1 MKRKRLLYLLFSFL
15 FVLYG
20 CNDQS
25 KDVTPD
31 TPSAKEEDA
40 LSDFPSSPSPTI
52 EELLL
57 AESPEEKV
65 LEDDDHKVHIDYSHT
80 DLGYIRIKRLDD
92 SGIKMKIRLTNNGKG
107 NYWYDL
113 NKTGVYETFPLVNGS
128 GTYQLEVR
136 IQVPST
142 GKYALVFGS
151 DMDVALKSE
160 QIPFLYPNQTVEYDQ
175 NSKAIQKAFELCKDD
190 DNALKRVKSIYDYVV
205 NDIQYDYDKLEAI
218 KDQYVLPIL
227 DETLEK
233 KKGICFDYAALMAGM
248 CRSQHI
254 PCKVIVGD
262 TEMDYHA
269 WVEVWLEGKGWIDP
283 AILFEKDTWTRMDPT
298 YASTHANYNGKYI
311 TKYEY

>member
-1 MKRKRLLYLLFSFL
+1 MKRKRLLCLLFSFL

-20 CNDQS
+20 CDGHQGDEES
-25 KDVTPD
+25 T
-31 TPSAKEEDA
+31 TPSTKEETA

-52 EELLL
+52 DDLLL
-57 AESPEEKV
+57 AESPEKNV
-65 LEDDDHKVHIDYSHT
+65 LEDDEHKVHIDYSHT
-80 DLGYIRIKRLDD
+80 NLGYIRIKRLDD
-92 SGIKMKIRLTNNGKG
+92 SGINMKIRLTNNGEG

-142 GKYALVFGS
+142 GKYALVYGHDIEVS
-151 DMDVALKSE
+151 LDNE
-160 QIPFLYPNQTVEYDQ
+160 QTPYLYPNQTVDYDQ
-175 NSKAIQKAFELCKDD
+175 NSKAIQKAFALCKDD

-205 NDIQYDYDKLEAI
+205 NDIQYDYDKLEET
-218 KDQYVLPIL
+218 KDKYVLPVL
-227 DETLEK
+227 DETLDK

-298 YASTHANYNGKYI
+298 YASTHANYNGEYI
-311 TKYEY
+311 TKYVY